1 MVSFSYESE
10 NLLEG
15 CVMFDF
21 CSVCITEGHKA
32 DACPCEIMPLIN
44 PLPTPTKQY
53 LQMLEQMFHRIK

>member
-1 MVSFSYESE
+1 MV
-10 NLLEG
+10 
-15 CVMFDF
+15 DF

-44 PLPTPTKQY
+44 PLPAPTKQY